1 LGRDNTK
8 LEQRVAKHAKV
19 ITNEINQD
27 LRVFET
33 NIMQRLDA
41 LTNAYAGIASKAGI
55 GISGD
60 ESGGDNDDSV
70 AKSDNE
76 RDCEDDDARDKEG
89 RDSGEKKQSD
99 SSGSSTWDD
108 NSKIAKADRPDLKA
122 GDKIQYYQFGNQ
134 GIPRFLTE
142 TEVIA
147 VDPAN
152 EYQPLTLRCGTVLRT
167 ILSGNIRRSN
177 PPDRCWRPIRAYNLI
192 ESQTMT
198 LGDCMREQASSFR
211 ATLGNNMKRV
221 QGNGKAAGFAPMDV
235 LQDMARTRNS
245 STGESSSSTGE

>member
-1 LGRDNTK
+1 MPNAVVPSTHHLADFFVKFPAALGSILSGR
-8 LEQRVAKHAKV
+8 QS
-19 ITNEINQD
+19 QD
-27 LRVFET
+27 EDEEEADQQQQQPPQQQTASL
-33 NIMQRLDA
+33 N
-41 LTNAYAGIASKAGI
+41 LTT
-55 GISGD
+55 
-60 ESGGDNDDSV
+60 
-70 AKSDNE
+70 